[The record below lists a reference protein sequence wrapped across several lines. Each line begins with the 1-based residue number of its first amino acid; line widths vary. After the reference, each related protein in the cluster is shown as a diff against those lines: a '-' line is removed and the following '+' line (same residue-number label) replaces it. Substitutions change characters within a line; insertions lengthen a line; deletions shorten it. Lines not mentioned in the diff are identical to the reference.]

1 MTEKNNNTST
11 AGSDKLVSNNMG
23 FVVSVARS
31 FAGRGLSL
39 DDLIAEGTLGM
50 LEAARRFDA
59 GRGTPFTAYAAPFV
73 RAAMRH
79 AVDEENAL
87 YRIPRKEATAA
98 EKKKSKARS
107 LDAPLSAGNQFSL
120 LDVLADKNA
129 EMPDDQDLQNRVRGE
144 INSCLDV
151 LSDRERNVVTAFY
164 GLNGT
169 RLPLSE
175 IANNLGIKRERARQ
189 IRTAAVRKIA
199 RRTKNAALRSFLR
212 R

>member
-11 AGSDKLVSNNMG
+11 AGSDKLVSDNMG

-98 EKKKSKARS
+98 EKKSRRHARLTPRS
-107 LDAPLSAGNQFSL
+107 LPATSSACSTCWPTR
-120 LDVLADKNA
+120 
-129 EMPDDQDLQNRVRGE
+129 MPR
-144 INSCLDV
+144 CP
-151 LSDRERNVVTAFY
+151 T
-164 GLNGT
+164 T
-169 RLPLSE
+169 RTC
-175 IANNLGIKRERARQ
+175 
-189 IRTAAVRKIA
+189 RTG
-199 RRTKNAALRSFLR
+199 
-212 R
+212 